1 MTENDKQTEEKI
13 FDSATDVFIEKGM
26 DGARMQDIANHAGIN
41 KALLHYY
48 YRTKDRLFNAVFE
61 KIAGNMF
68 AKFSPVFDTNL
79 SLEDKIRFFFRE
91 HIAFMQ
97 KNPRLPAFL
106 LNEFHRNPER
116 IRKLIQNIDINKL
129 WTTLEAQH
137 KEELKRYNITKENIP
152 QFMTTVAGM
161 SVFPFVAKPVIAGLM
176 GKMGYNFDNYIEERK
191 EYAADFVI
199 DALKKRELRS
209 KEKKE

>member
-13 FDSATDVFIEKGM
+13 FDAATEVFIEKGM

-48 YRTKDRLFNAVFE
+48 YRTKDHLFNAVFE
-61 KIAGNMF
+61 KIAGQMF
-68 AKFSPVFDTNL
+68 KKFAPVLDKNL
-79 SLEDKIRFFFRE
+79 SLEEKIRFFLMT

-97 KNPRLPAFL
+97 KNPRLPSFI
-106 LNEFHRNPER
+106 LNEVNRNPER
-116 IRKLIQNIDINKL
+116 IRKLIQSFDIFKL

-137 KEELKRYNITKENIP
+137 KEELKRYNITKENLP
-152 QFMTTVAGM
+152 QFMTTIAGM
-161 SVFPFVAKPVIAGLM
+161 SVFPFAAKPIIAAIM
-176 GKMGYNFDNYIEERK
+176 EKMGYNFDQYIEERK

-199 DALKKRELRS
+199 NALKKKELRS
-209 KEKKE
+209 NEEKE